1 MMYSKEEKILIWLT
15 LAGVT
20 INKQNK
26 LLEHYDSVLDIK
38 ERWQQDKV
46 YIENLVSKEH
56 YKQANDI
63 TEKEIDKFIEKCTA
77 EKIVIITQVSISYPK
92 QLKDITEPPTIL
104 FCLGNI
110 HLLNTPCLAIV
121 GSRRM
126 TKYGEEVTEKF
137 AKEIALEGI
146 TIVSGLADGV
156 DSKAHSATLAVRGKT
171 IAVLG
176 GGLHQVYPATNIK
189 LAQSI
194 IDNNGLILSEYLP
207 DEKPRTFYFP
217 IRNRIIAGL
226 SQGVLI
232 TEATQKSGSM
242 HTKQYAL
249 DFGKDLYVIPAR
261 ITDIYSAGCNETI
274 RDLQGSMV
282 LSPKDILKDY
292 SVNASTSK
300 KSAIQL
306 SVDETMIIDILSTD
320 EVHYDEIQKRSQLA
334 TKELSTLLLRMEMR
348 SIISKLPGNYYRVAT
363 K

>member
-1 MMYSKEEKILIWLT
+1 MYNNEEKVFIWLT

-20 INKQNK
+20 TNKQNK
-26 LLEHYDSVLDIK
+26 LVEHYDSILDIRS
-38 ERWQQDKV
+38 RWQEDKGFL
-46 YIENLVSKEH
+46 ENLVSSEH
-56 YKQANDI
+56 YKKANSI
-63 TEKEIDKFIEKCTA
+63 TEKEVDKFIEKCNR
-77 EKIVIITQVSISYPK
+77 EKIVIVTIASATYPN
-92 QLKDITEPPTIL
+92 QLRDITEPPTIL

-110 HLLNTPCLAIV
+110 HLLKSPCLAIV

-137 AKEIALEGI
+137 AKEIAMEGI

-156 DSKAHSATLAVRGKT
+156 DSKAHSATLAVKGKT

-176 GGLHQVYPATNIK
+176 GGLHEVYPATNIK

-194 IDNNGLILSEYLP
+194 IDNNGLIISEYLP

-274 RDLQGSMV
+274 RDLQGCMV

-292 SVNASTSK
+292 KVKTTSSSKST
-300 KSAIQL
+300 IQL
-306 SVDETMIIDILSTD
+306 TVDETMIVGILATD
-320 EVHYDEIQKRSQLA
+320 EVHYDEIQKKSKLA

-348 SIISKLPGNYYRVAT
+348 GILTKLPGNYYRMAT